1 MSVAKTTAFAIAS
14 ISLGSFCSAWLSAAS
29 ASGKRPRW
37 SSDTAWEMRD
47 FEDVLDGVWAISSKT

>member
-1 MSVAKTTAFAIAS
+1 MIVANTTAFAIAS
-14 ISLGSFCSAWLSAAS
+14 MSLGSFCSAWLSAAS

-47 FEDVLDGVWAISSKT
+47 LDEVLEGVWAISSKT